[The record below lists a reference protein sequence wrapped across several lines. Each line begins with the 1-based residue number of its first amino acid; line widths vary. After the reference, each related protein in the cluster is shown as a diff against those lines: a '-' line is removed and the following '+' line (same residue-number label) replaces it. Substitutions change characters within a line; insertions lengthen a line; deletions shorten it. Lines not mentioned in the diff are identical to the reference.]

1 MPVAIC
7 RRLSVL
13 ILGGGRVTMV
23 QSSESRERFN
33 LAASCS
39 AAHDWPSYRSI
50 LRKPEMSAVLVIV
63 AYIFGHEPLQVPLI
77 NDDNVVQQVSSTTPN
92 PTLGDSVLPGTAE
105 CGANRLAS

>member
-1 MPVAIC
+1 MSRIDLAAL
-7 RRLSVL
+7 RVL
-13 ILGGGRVTMV
+13 ILGGGHVTMV

-39 AAHDWPSYRSI
+39 AGHDWPSYRSI

-77 NDDNVVQQVSSTTPN
+77 KDDNMVQQVSSTTPN